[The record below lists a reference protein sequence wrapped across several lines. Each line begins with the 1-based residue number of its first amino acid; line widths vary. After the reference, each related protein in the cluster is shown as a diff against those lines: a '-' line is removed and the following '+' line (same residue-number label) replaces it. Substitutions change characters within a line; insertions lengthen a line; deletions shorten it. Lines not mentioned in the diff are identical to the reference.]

1 MAKIVILGGGFG
13 GIVAANRLRKMLER
27 EHKIVLV
34 DKCDVHIYNPSLL
47 LLVFGEREPE
57 RIKKDLSVLNKK
69 GIEYV
74 NAEVLKIDPAKKN
87 VATSGGDFDYD
98 YLVISLGAELA
109 RERIPGF
116 KDFKESYN
124 FYCLNGAAA
133 LRDGLKDFHSGKVAI
148 AISSTP
154 FKCPAAPYELA
165 LLLDAHFSDK
175 LLRKA
180 TEIAVYTPEPY
191 PMPSTGPEVGNA
203 VREMIEKRG
212 ISFNPGKKLKS
223 FGNKELVFEDGSNV
237 QADLIPWVPPHK
249 APSVAADSGL
259 TDETGWIPID
269 GKTMKTRFDGVY
281 AIGDITANKLPSG
294 IMLPKAGV
302 FAHFEAEVA
311 AHNIASEINKSGAL
325 KKFDGKGYCFLEMG
339 HGVAGFASGNFY
351 AVPKPVV
358 NLKKPGRIWHWGKV
372 AVEKW
377 WMWKW
382 F

>member
-1 MAKIVILGGGFG
+1 MAQIVVLGGGFG
-13 GIVAANRLRKMLER
+13 GIVAASELRKKIGR

-34 DKCDVHIYNPSLL
+34 DKADVHIYNPSLL
-47 LLVFGEREPE
+47 SVVFGEREPE
-57 RIKKDLSVLNKK
+57 KIKRELAVLNKK

-74 NAEVLKIDPAKKN
+74 NAEVLKIDPAKKT
-87 VATSGGDFDYD
+87 VTTSAGNFDYD

-109 RERIPGF
+109 REKIHGF

-124 FYCLNGAAA
+124 FYCIKGAAA
-133 LRDGLKDFHSGKVAI
+133 LRDGLKDFHGGKVAI

-165 LLLDAHFSDK
+165 LLLDAYFSDK
-175 LLRKA
+175 LVRKA
-180 TEIAVYTPEPY
+180 TEIDVYTPEPY

-223 FGNKELVFEDGSNV
+223 FGNKELIFEDGSKA

-249 APSVAADSGL
+249 APNAVIDSGL
-259 TDETGWIPID
+259 TNESGWIPID
-269 GKTMKTRFDGVY
+269 GKTMKTKFDGIY
-281 AIGDITANKLPSG
+281 AIGDITANKLSSG

-302 FAHFEAEVA
+302 FAHFQAEVV
-311 AHNIASEINKSGAL
+311 AHNIAVEINKTGGS
-325 KKFDGKGYCFLEMG
+325 KEFDGKGYCFLEMG
-339 HGVAGFASGNFY
+339 HGIAGFASGNFY
-351 AVPKPVV
+351 AEPKPVV
-358 NLKKPGRIWHWGKV
+358 NLKNPGRIWHWGKV
-372 AVEKW
+372 AFEKW

>member
-1 MAKIVILGGGFG
+1 MAQIVVLGGGFG
-13 GIVAANRLRKMLER
+13 GIVAASELRKKIGR

-34 DKCDVHIYNPSLL
+34 DKADVHIYNPSLL
-47 LLVFGEREPE
+47 SVVFGEREPE
-57 RIKKDLSVLNKK
+57 KIKRELAVLNKK

-74 NAEVLKIDPAKKN
+74 NAEVLKIDPAKKT
-87 VATSGGDFDYD
+87 VTTSVGNFDYD

-109 RERIPGF
+109 REKIHGF

-124 FYCLNGAAA
+124 FYCIKGAAA
-133 LRDGLKDFHSGKVAI
+133 LRNGLKDFHGGRVAI

-165 LLLDAHFSDK
+165 LLLDAYFSDK
-175 LLRKA
+175 LIRKA

-223 FGNKELVFEDGSNV
+223 FGNKELIFEDGSKA

-249 APSVAADSGL
+249 APNAVIDSGL
-259 TDETGWIPID
+259 TNGSGWIPID
-269 GKTMKTRFDGVY
+269 GKTMKTKFDGIY
-281 AIGDITANKLPSG
+281 AIGDITANKLSSG
-294 IMLPKAGV
+294 ITLPKAGV
-302 FAHFEAEVA
+302 FAHFQGEVV
-311 AHNIASEINKSGAL
+311 AHNIAVEINKTGGS
-325 KKFDGKGYCFLEMG
+325 KEFDGKGYCFLEMG
-339 HGVAGFASGNFY
+339 HGIAGFASGNFY
-351 AVPKPVV
+351 AEPKPVV
-358 NLKKPGRIWHWGKV
+358 NLKNPGRIWHWGKV
-372 AVEKW
+372 AFEKW
-377 WMWKW
+377 WLWKW